1 MLNDDHAVAMNLATR
16 EEMAFLKEQSLK
28 INELMKD
35 FFLKMNLKLV
45 DFKLEFGKDSE
56 GNIILADEISPDT
69 CRLWDVNTNEKL
81 DKERFRRDLGDLVRN
96 LPGVQG
102 ILDWK
107 KCGTDKFAVGDD
119 GKKFTAEY
127 GMGTITILIED
138 QQYIVKYTEDGSEW
152 SEERKYD
159 GQSKIETERT
169 TNHTHGDIVRCVRDI
184 NNLEK
189 VDVYLNISTFLLC
202 HPERSEG
209 SVCIYKCVYRFFVTS
224 FLKMTRCVN

>member
-1 MLNDDHAVAMNLATR
+1 MSFFSRIRNT
-16 EEMAFLKEQSLK
+16 Q
-28 INELMKD
+28 KD
-35 FFLKMNLKLV
+35 TEDYK
-45 DFKLEFGKDSE
+45 
-56 GNIILADEISPDT
+56 
-69 CRLWDVNTNEKL
+69 
-81 DKERFRRDLGDLVRN
+81 RDLEDLVSN

-102 ILDWK
+102 ILDWQ

-159 GQSKIETERT
+159 GKSKIETERT

-189 VDVYLNISTFLLC
+189 VDVYSLSSDGKMTKDKSCNIAAPL
-202 HPERSEG
+202 G
-209 SVCIYKCVYRFFVTS
+209 SISKGMEFDIATLEACGGLRFFTS
-224 FLKMTRCVN
+224 SEPRNGYYRRYQDCKEFTKRDKELVRKAVGKSKHAQQCCQYDKTVQEMDGKTQY